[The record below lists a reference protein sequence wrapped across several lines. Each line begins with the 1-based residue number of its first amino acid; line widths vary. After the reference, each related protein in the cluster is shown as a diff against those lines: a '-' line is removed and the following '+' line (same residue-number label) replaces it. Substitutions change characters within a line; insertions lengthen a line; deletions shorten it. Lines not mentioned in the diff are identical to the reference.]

1 MQQKSKYHVFKST
14 EEIKLHSLYA
24 MPFPHKSF
32 LMDIIYL
39 SQHFII
45 VSAHPNSSSF
55 DSAKQDISS
64 WGKESCFRANIVNT
78 AYHFTV

>member
-1 MQQKSKYHVFKST
+1 
-14 EEIKLHSLYA
+14 

-32 LMDIIYL
+32 LMGIIYL

-45 VSAHPNSSSF
+45 VCPHPNSSSF

-64 WGKESCFRANIVNT
+64 WGKRAVSGQI
-78 AYHFTV
+78 

>member
-1 MQQKSKYHVFKST
+1 
-14 EEIKLHSLYA
+14 

-32 LMDIIYL
+32 LMGIIYL

-45 VSAHPNSSSF
+45 VCPHPNSSSF

-64 WGKESCFRANIVNT
+64 WGKDRKSV
-78 AYHFTV
+78 V